1 MISSARGTHPVVDE
15 TDGGKLGVAVIV
27 ISNPHPRRE
36 IDPAFPVKDV

>member
-1 MISSARGTHPVVDE
+1 MKRTGENSV
-15 TDGGKLGVAVIV
+15 VAVIV